1 MERIKQIILFVIT
14 LVLSMA
20 GEAAYAS
27 VSSVSVPEDGQTEEH
42 EVCIQRPED
51 TASRTLN
58 HLLSHRGAGVP
69 GPCVQAGQP
78 VPFSGFRPAVQP
90 GMCGVCPADS
100 PLYGGGFVEA
110 VFCSRRSVAGY
121 LYLIERI
128 QI

>member
-58 HLLSHRGAGVP
+58 HLLSHRGSGVP

-78 VPFSGFRPAVQP
+78 VQPGGFRPAVQP

-100 PLYGGGFVEA
+100 SLYGGGFAEA
-110 VFCSRRSVAGY
+110 AFRGRRSVAGY

-128 QI
+128 QV

>member
-78 VPFSGFRPAVQP
+78 MQPGGFRPAVQP
-90 GMCGVCPADS
+90 GMCGVCLADS
-100 PLYGGGFVEA
+100 PLYGGGFAEA
-110 VFCSRRSVAGY
+110 AFRGRRSVAGY